1 MSEQNYTIAERYTLP
16 SHGLIYDEDI
26 NPEIKIR
33 SMTVRDEMRRLA
45 PVTDGTIYRNM
56 AEIIDNC
63 LVEKPGISCYD
74 MCLGDYQFLL
84 FKLRTVT
91 YGPEYEMG
99 GRCPYCGTE
108 NYIDVDLDNLEIM
121 EYSDDLAE
129 MLEMTLPES
138 GNVVTLTLQTPRTLD
153 KITRMV
159 TDRKRRTRNN
169 EDPTLIYT
177 ITNSITEVDGESKNP
192 IEIEN
197 WIRDLPMKDT
207 NSLLNRITEVNN
219 KIGVNVDI
227 EDICVGCGRYYTAP
241 FHINSEFFRP
251 SNQ

>member
-1 MSEQNYTIAERYTLP
+1 MSSDARIAETYTLP
-16 SHGLIYDEDI
+16 SKGMIYEEEV
-26 NPEIKIR
+26 NPNVILGCMK
-33 SMTVRDEMRRLA
+33 TKHEMMRLSA
-45 PVTDGTIYRNM
+45 TDYSNKVM
-56 AEIIDNC
+56 ADIIDDC
-63 LVEKPGISCYD
+63 IQGDIGISAYD

-99 GRCPYCGTE
+99 GRCPHCGTE

-159 TDRKRRTRNN
+159 TDRRRRTKNN

-219 KIGVNVDI
+219 KIGVNVDV